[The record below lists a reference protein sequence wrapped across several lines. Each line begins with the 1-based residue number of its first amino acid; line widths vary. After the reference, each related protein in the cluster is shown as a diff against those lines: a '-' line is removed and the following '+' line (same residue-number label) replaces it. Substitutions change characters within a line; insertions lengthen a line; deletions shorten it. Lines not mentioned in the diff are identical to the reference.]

1 MLRIGDKI
9 KKIRDLNGYTQD
21 DLAKKLGISKSTIG
35 MYEQNRRSPDLDIL
49 LRISE
54 TFNVSVDYMLKDGR
68 NQDSSADKKM
78 LHKLIE
84 LIPEEDIEIIFQVL
98 VKFVP

>member
-9 KKIRDLNGYTQD
+9 KKMRDLNGYTQD
-21 DLAKKLGISKSTIG
+21 DLAKKLGVSKSTIG

-68 NQDSSADKKM
+68 NQDSSADKKK